1 MPPPGLVSIARMS
14 RARPGAAALRTL
26 PSVDSLLREG
36 AAARLLERHPR
47 EVVVEAIREGL
58 DAARARVRSGAA
70 APAAGALIDD
80 AGRRLEARLRPRLCR
95 VINATGVILHTGLGR
110 APLPDEALEAL
121 RSEARGYCLLETD
134 RATGERAEREQCVRD
149 LLGRLLGCASA
160 TVVNNNAGAALL
172 VLASLARGREVIV
185 SRGELV
191 EIGGGFRVPEVM
203 RESGALLREVGTT
216 NRTRIADYAAAIGD
230 ATALLMKVHR
240 SNFKMVGF
248 VEEVGVA
255 ELAALG
261 RERGI
266 PVVHDVGSGTLVDL
280 AVVGLRDEPVAAAE
294 LKAGADL
301 VFFSG
306 DKLLG
311 GPQCGIIAG
320 RTELVQRARRHA
332 LFRALRPDKLT
343 LIALEAT
350 LKCHLDAD
358 EAFRRV
364 PTLRMAAL
372 PLEELRK
379 RAARLLKLVRAAAP
393 KAEAEVRDEV
403 SEIGSG
409 SVPGVGVPTAVVALR
424 GGGRSAADWA
434 AALRAG
440 EAPVFA
446 RVKDDAVLLDP
457 RTLLDGEDREV
468 AAAVGRAAGG

>member
-1 MPPPGLVSIARMS
+1 MS
-14 RARPGAAALRTL
+14 RARPGTAALRTL
-26 PSVDSLLREG
+26 PSVDALLREH

-47 EVVVEAIREGL
+47 EVVVEALREGL
-58 DAARARVRSGAA
+58 DAARAAIRSGSG

-80 AGRRLEARLRPRLCR
+80 AARRLEARLRPRLCR

-110 APLPDEALEAL
+110 APLPEAAL
-121 RSEARGYCLLETD
+121 DAIRNEARGYCLLETD

-149 LLGRLLGCASA
+149 LLTRLLGCAGA

-216 NRTRIADYAAAIGD
+216 NRTRIADYAAAVGD

-261 RERGI
+261 RERGV

-280 AVVGLRDEPVAAAE
+280 ATVGLRDEPVASAE
-294 LKAGADL
+294 LRAGADL

-320 RTELVQRARRHA
+320 RTELVQRARRHP

-350 LKCHLDAD
+350 LKCHLDPD

-372 PLEELRK
+372 PLEELRR
-379 RAARLLKLVRAAAP
+379 RAGRLLKLVRAAAP
-393 KAEAEVRDEV
+393 GAEAELRDDV

-409 SVPGVGVPTAVVALR
+409 SVPGVGVPTVVVALR
-424 GGGRSAADWA
+424 AGGRRAADWA
-434 AALRAG
+434 AALRGG
-440 EAPVFA
+440 EPPVFA

-457 RTLLDGEDREV
+457 RTLLEGEDREV